1 MATVLPEG
9 LNATGDG
16 QLKKEPTPLTVQAVP
31 PGLSL
36 CCPWKDNPE
45 KVGVACARAGNQP
58 IFINQFSILAAVLQ
72 LATQEAGCFITSD
85 TRHTDDD
92 YTDYKCNGTV
102 LGQSPEDIISLML
115 SVGGIMTALMVPIV
129 GAIIDGTPH
138 RRRIYGITVTTMIVA
153 NLCQAGI
160 TRHWWFGVI
169 LIQAFITAPG
179 STFAGAMLGAYV
191 PEVCP
196 DHVHELPRF
205 VTFMRTI
212 EMCLLILQLL
222 IGAISGG
229 PGRSIWPNSQ
239 HAAMDAEEN
248 QLGAVAGARLAVII
262 SVAIS
267 GPLYWRAYQRLG
279 DRPAAIEIKGS
290 LIAHGFKK
298 IGSGFIELSRDF
310 KVARNVLMVI
320 SFSMAGTGVIITYA
334 VIYLVIQLGMTGSDV
349 NYFATALLV
358 IGVPTTVAM
367 GKMDVLAK
375 LGPKKALQCPL
386 VLFMVTMPAFAFI
399 CQTPA
404 TKPIAWFFAIPFGV
418 AFGWFYPAARSIWYA
433 LIPGGREVE
442 WMGYYEFSCA
452 CLAWAPPL
460 IIIGVRNAFGSLTV
474 AVASI
479 FIWFGTALAIL
490 TFCVDMEKAKAQV
503 EPTLKSRR
511 SSNFGASDQEEEEE

>member
-58 IFINQFSILAAVLQ
+58 IMINQFSILAAVLQ

-102 LGQSPEDIISLML
+102 MGQSPEDIISLML

-169 LIQAFITAPG
+169 LIQAFISAPG
-179 STFAGAMLGAYV
+179 GTFAGAMLGAYV

-239 HAAMDAEEN
+239 HAAINAEEN

-290 LIAHGFKK
+290 LIAHGFRK

-310 KVARNVLMVI
+310 RVARNVLMVI
-320 SFSMAGTGVIITYA
+320 SFSMAGTGVMITYA

-349 NYFATALLV
+349 RRPV
-358 IGVPTTVAM
+358 IPCGM
-367 GKMDVLAK
+367 SHR
-375 LGPKKALQCPL
+375 C
-386 VLFMVTMPAFAFI
+386 
-399 CQTPA
+399 
-404 TKPIAWFFAIPFGV
+404 
-418 AFGWFYPAARSIWYA
+418 
-433 LIPGGREVE
+433 
-442 WMGYYEFSCA
+442 
-452 CLAWAPPL
+452 
-460 IIIGVRNAFGSLTV
+460 
-474 AVASI
+474 
-479 FIWFGTALAIL
+479 
-490 TFCVDMEKAKAQV
+490 
-503 EPTLKSRR
+503 
-511 SSNFGASDQEEEEE
+511 